1 MPRQV
6 LCYGD
11 SSTWG
16 CMPLQGDEAPT
27 RFTRAERWTGVL
39 QDELGADYW
48 IIEEGLN
55 GRTTTRDDVVE
66 SCRSGLTLL
75 LPTLE
80 AHHPLDLVVVMLGT
94 NDLKERFAA
103 SPADVAH
110 GAGELVK
117 VIRGS
122 ALGPDGQSPQVVLVS
137 PRLIGRLRQFSADFD
152 GALEKSRLLGPE
164 FRRVA
169 DERRCAFL
177 DAGSLVSGSDADG
190 VHLDRG
196 SHSII
201 GKAVAIVV
209 RQTLVAPVEDGGDMR
224 NASDVAAS
232 PPTERSDRS
241 A

>member
-11 SSTWG
+11 SNTWG
-16 CMPLQGDEAPT
+16 CVPLRGDEAPT

-55 GRTTTRDDVVE
+55 GRTTTRDDGVE
-66 SCRSGLTLL
+66 SCRNGLTLL
-75 LPTLE
+75 WPTLE

-103 SPADVAH
+103 SPTDIAH

-117 VIRGS
+117 AIQRS
-122 ALGPDGQSPQVVLVS
+122 AFGRDGQSPQVVLVS
-137 PRLIGRLRQFSADFD
+137 PPLIGRLRQFATEFK
-152 GALEKSRLLGPE
+152 GAHFKSRRLASA
-164 FRRVA
+164 FHHVA
-169 DERRCAFL
+169 ESESCAFL

-201 GKAVAIVV
+201 GRAVAIVV
-209 RQTLVAPVEDGGDMR
+209 RQTLVAPEEGR
-224 NASDVAAS
+224 RKHA
-232 PPTERSDRS
+232 
-241 A
+241 